1 MPDQL
6 LTVTVSPHI
15 HSGETVKSIMRD
27 VIIALIPM
35 LAASVY
41 FFGMQALT
49 VTAVCVAACI
59 ASEAV
64 MQKLMCRKI
73 TVSDGSALITGLL
86 LGFCMPASS
95 PWWLC
100 VVGGVLAIVVGK
112 QLFGGLG
119 YNPFNPALVAR
130 GVLLVSWPV
139 RMTTWPVPQPGL
151 GLSIKAL
158 GCAAQGVTGATP
170 LAEGLQTMP
179 TYLHLFLGN
188 VGGSLG
194 ETCKA
199 AILIGAIYL
208 LIRRHICWRIPLTFI
223 GTVALFSYLR
233 GDDALYQVLAGG
245 LFLGAFFMATDMVTS
260 PMTGK
265 GKLIFGIGCGL
276 VTSLIRF
283 YGGTPEGVCY
293 SILFMNCLAPII
305 EKYTMPRKFGYVGKS
320 E

>member
-1 MPDQL
+1 M

-15 HSGETVKSIMRD
+15 HSGETIKSIMRD
-27 VIIALIPM
+27 VIIALVPV
-35 LAASVY
+35 LAAAVY
-41 FFGMQALT
+41 YFGMQALT
-49 VTAVCVAACI
+49 VTAVCVAACV
-59 ASEAV
+59 ASEAIL
-64 MQKLMCRKI
+64 QKLMGRRI
-73 TVSDGSALITGLL
+73 TVSDGSAVVTGLL
-86 LGFCMPASS
+86 LGFCMPVSS

-100 VVGGVLAIVVGK
+100 VVGGVIAIVVGK

-139 RMTTWPVPQPGL
+139 RMTTWIAPDG
-151 GLSIKAL
+151 ITK
-158 GCAAQGVTGATP
+158 ATP
-170 LAEGLQTMP
+170 LAEGLEIIPSYMN
-179 TYLHLFLGN
+179 LFLGN

-199 AILIGAIYL
+199 AILLGAAYL

-223 GTVALFSYLR
+223 GTVALFVFIR
-233 GDDALYQVLAGG
+233 TGDGWQALYQILAGG

-265 GKLIFGIGCGL
+265 GKIIFGIGCGL

-293 SILFMNCLAPII
+293 SILFMNCLTPILDR
-305 EKYTMPRKFGYVGKS
+305 YTTPKKFGYVRDKR
-320 E
+320 